1 MFIWS
6 LFIAFNINRCKS
18 LKANIKRFY
27 NTRNIWCLH
36 CLFYHVCYTEVR
48 YLLTLYFIIIQ
59 IDFFFLLSHSTLP
72 FNPSWAHSSLPN
84 RGEKNKTGETRKT
97 KSPPSPMFW
106 CILMLCC
113 VFCSVFEALGTF
125 LALSSLVS
133 IASSC
138 PLPFSESRPYLP
150 WDLQYEIIP
159 TG

>member
-1 MFIWS
+1 MSPLLVLSCLLYKSTVFINIIFHYNEAK
-6 LFIAFNINRCKS
+6 FI
-18 LKANIKRFY
+18 
-27 NTRNIWCLH
+27 
-36 CLFYHVCYTEVR
+36 
-48 YLLTLYFIIIQ
+48 
-59 IDFFFLLSHSTLP
+59 FFFSLLSHSTLP
-72 FNPSWAHSSLPN
+72 NPSRAHSSLPN

>member
-1 MFIWS
+1 MSPLLVLSCLLYRSTVFI
-6 LFIAFNINRCKS
+6 NI
-18 LKANIKRFY
+18 IFHY
-27 NTRNIWCLH
+27 NEAKLI
-36 CLFYHVCYTEVR
+36 
-48 YLLTLYFIIIQ
+48 
-59 IDFFFLLSHSTLP
+59 FFFLFSHSTLL
-72 FNPSWAHSSLPN
+72 NPSQAHSFLPS
-84 RGEKNKTGETRKT
+84 RGEKNKIGEMRKT

-125 LALSSLVS
+125 LALGSLVS

-150 WDLQYEIIP
+150 WDLQYEIIQ